1 VVKKALGRGLESLI
15 PRKVLEERRGT
26 SQQIPLGKLKPNPM
40 NPRRNFRSEELQDL
54 VSSIQERGVLQP
66 VLVRKKGDSW
76 ELIAGERRYRA
87 CQRLGLL
94 TIPAI
99 EMAVADVESLELALV
114 ENLQRSDLD
123 IMEEAEGYRRLK
135 DEFGLTQ
142 EQVAQKVGKDRA
154 TVANTLRLLNLP
166 PEVRALVSS
175 GRLSAGHARAVA
187 ALESPVEQK
196 KMADRIA
203 SLDLTVRD
211 AERFVQG
218 SKGSSKISGSRKQAV
233 LPHGASIPKGGRPAL
248 SHRTAPSRGDAAYP
262 FRRVTTLEWIGL
274 KLILFSLRSSASPL
288 RFSV

>member
-1 VVKKALGRGLESLI
+1 MVKKALGRGLESLI

-66 VLVRKKGDSW
+66 VLVRKKGEGW

-123 IMEEAEGYRRLK
+123 IMEEAEGFRRLK

-187 ALESPVEQK
+187 ALESPIEQK
-196 KMADRIA
+196 KLADRIA

-218 SKGSSKISGSRKQAV
+218 SKGSSKKNKGATKQKDPNVSKLEEDLRHWLKTKVVIQA
-233 LPHGASIPKGGRPAL
+233 KGKNKGTICLDYYSLDDLDRILAL
-248 SHRTAPSRGDAAYP
+248 
-262 FRRVTTLEWIGL
+262 FRRAGL
-274 KLILFSLRSSASPL
+274 R
-288 RFSV
+288 

>member
-1 VVKKALGRGLESLI
+1 MVKKALGRGLESLI

-66 VLVRKKGDSW
+66 VLVRKKGEGW

-187 ALESPVEQK
+187 ALESPIEQK
-196 KMADRIA
+196 KLADRIA

-218 SKGSSKISGSRKQAV
+218 SKGTSKKNKGAAKQKDPNVSKLEEDLRHWLRTKVVIQAKGKNK
-233 LPHGASIPKGGRPAL
+233 GAICLDYYSLDDLDRILAL
-248 SHRTAPSRGDAAYP
+248 
-262 FRRVTTLEWIGL
+262 FRRAGL
-274 KLILFSLRSSASPL
+274 R
-288 RFSV
+288 

>member
-15 PRKVLEERRGT
+15 PRKVLEERRGN
-26 SQQIPLGKLKPNPM
+26 SQQIPLGKLRPNPFQ
-40 NPRRNFRSEELQDL
+40 PRKSFRSEELQDL

-66 VLVRKKGDSW
+66 VLVRKKGDHW

-87 CQRLGLL
+87 CQRLGLV

-123 IMEEAEGYRRLK
+123 ILEEAEGYKRLK

-142 EQVAQKVGKDRA
+142 EQIAQKVGKERA
-154 TVANTLRLLNLP
+154 TVANTLRLLTLP

-196 KMADRIA
+196 KLADRIA
-203 SLDLTVRD
+203 SLELTVRD
-211 AERFVQG
+211 AERLVQS
-218 SKGSSKISGSRKQAV
+218 SKGSAKKNKGAGKSKDPNVAKLEEDLRHWLRTKVVIQA
-233 LPHGASIPKGGRPAL
+233 KGKNKGTICLDYYSLDDLDRILAL
-248 SHRTAPSRGDAAYP
+248 
-262 FRRVTTLEWIGL
+262 FRRAGL
-274 KLILFSLRSSASPL
+274 R
-288 RFSV
+288 

>member
-211 AERFVQG
+211 AERLVQG
-218 SKGSSKISGSRKQAV
+218 SKGPSKKSKGTAKQKDPNVAKLEEDLRHWLKTKV
-233 LPHGASIPKGGRPAL
+233 TIQAKGKNKGTICLDYYSLDDLDRIL
-248 SHRTAPSRGDAAYP
+248 SL
-262 FRRVTTLEWIGL
+262 FRRAGL
-274 KLILFSLRSSASPL
+274 R
-288 RFSV
+288 

>member
-26 SQQIPLGKLKPNPM
+26 SQQVPLGKLRPNPFQ
-40 NPRRNFRSEELQDL
+40 PRRTFRSEELQDL

-66 VLVRKKGDSW
+66 VLVRKKGDHW

-99 EMAVADVESLELALV
+99 EMTVADVESLELALV

-123 IMEEAEGYRRLK
+123 ILEEAEGYQRLK
-135 DEFGLTQ
+135 TEFGLTQ

-154 TVANTLRLLNLP
+154 TVANTLRLLSLP
-166 PEVRALVSS
+166 AEVRALVSS

-187 ALESPVEQK
+187 ALDSPQEQK
-196 KMADRIA
+196 KLADRIA
-203 SLDLTVRD
+203 ALELSVRD
-211 AERFVQG
+211 AEKLVQG
-218 SKGSSKISGSRKQAV
+218 SKGSSKRSKTAGKPKDPNVAKLEEDLRHWLRTKVLIQA
-233 LPHGASIPKGGRPAL
+233 KGKNKGTICLDYYSLDDLDRIL
-248 SHRTAPSRGDAAYP
+248 TL
-262 FRRVTTLEWIGL
+262 FRRAGL
-274 KLILFSLRSSASPL
+274 R
-288 RFSV
+288 